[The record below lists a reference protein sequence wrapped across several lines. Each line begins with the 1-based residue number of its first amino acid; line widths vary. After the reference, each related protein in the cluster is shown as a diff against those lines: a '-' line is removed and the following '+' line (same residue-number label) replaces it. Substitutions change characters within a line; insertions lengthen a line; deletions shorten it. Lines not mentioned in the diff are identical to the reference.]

1 MAEKNEVIEP
11 KIIKVNTKDIATT
24 IK

>member
-1 MAEKNEVIEP
+1 MAEKNDAIEP
-11 KIIKVNTKDIATT
+11 KIIKVNTKDIAMK

>member
-1 MAEKNEVIEP
+1 MAEKNDAIEP
-11 KIIKVNTKDIATT
+11 KIIKVNTKDIAMT

>member
-11 KIIKVNTKDIATT
+11 KIIKVNTKDIAMT